1 MKGTSGKNKTPGDQ
15 AVILKKVFR
24 YLGKYRIFLYL
35 SLAFAVVT
43 VVMQLYIPMLTGNV
57 VDYIVGPGNVDFDK
71 VLSIIGSIILCAALA
86 GGAQW
91 LMNLC
96 NNKMTYC
103 VVRDIRN
110 DAFKRIEDLPLSYI
124 DSHPHGEIES
134 RIIADADQFA
144 DGLLMGFTQLF
155 TGVITIIGTLLFML
169 SIHVGIT
176 IAVVALTPFSF
187 LVAGFVSKHTYTL
200 FRKQSEI
207 RGKQTGFINEMIEG
221 RKVVTAF
228 GRGDTAVKQFD
239 EINEELTQTSL
250 RATFFSSLTNP
261 STRMINNIVYAVIGL
276 TGALSVLRGSLSVG
290 QLTAFLSYAS
300 QYAKPFNEISGVI
313 TELQNAIACAG
324 RLFDLME
331 TPTQIPD
338 APDAKA
344 PSCFRGEV
352 EVKDVSFSYTK
363 GQNLIQ
369 NFNLTS
375 DPGQKIAIVGPT
387 GCGKTTLINLLMRF
401 YDVDRGA
408 IYVDGTDVR
417 EITRH
422 SLREGYGMVLQD
434 TWLQSGTIRDNITMG
449 NPAISNEEMLR
460 IARIS
465 HIDSFV
471 SRLPQGYDTKIVRN
485 GEGFSQ
491 GQRQLLCI
499 ARVMMSTPSMLI
511 LDEATSSIDTRT
523 EMEIQEAFDAMM
535 QGRTTF
541 IVAHRLST
549 IRSADCILVM
559 RDGHIIEQGTHREL
573 MNQKGFYYEL
583 YESQFLGKAI

>member
-221 RKVVTAF
+221 QKVVTAF

-369 NFNLTS
+369 NFNLTA

>member
-221 RKVVTAF
+221 QKVVTAF

-276 TGALSVLRGSLSVG
+276 TGALSVLRGPLSVG

-369 NFNLTS
+369 NFNLTA

-491 GQRQLLCI
+491 GQRQLLCT

>member
-35 SLAFAVVT
+35 SLVFAVVT

-221 RKVVTAF
+221 QKVVTAF

-369 NFNLTS
+369 NFNLTA